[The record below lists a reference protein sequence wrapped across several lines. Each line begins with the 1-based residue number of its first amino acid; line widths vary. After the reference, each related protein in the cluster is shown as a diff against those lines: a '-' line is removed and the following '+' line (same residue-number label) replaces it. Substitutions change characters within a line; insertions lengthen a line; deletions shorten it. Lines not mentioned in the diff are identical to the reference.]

1 MTSKIKKEDPALQ
14 KITPY
19 NGFELGPIR
28 PPSEAYSLLLGS
40 TGAAAGTSA
49 GSAAFTGTALQHP
62 AGRGR
67 EEGH

>member
-28 PPSEAYSLLLGS
+28 PPSEAYSLLLRIFMI
-40 TGAAAGTSA
+40 T
-49 GSAAFTGTALQHP
+49 LNKL
-62 AGRGR
+62 
-67 EEGH
+67 